1 MKQFLKKIDFI
12 QFIIIDNTLSLR
24 NLTNKMVPSESGWIK
39 E

>member
-1 MKQFLKKIDFI
+1 MEQFLKKIDFI
-12 QFIIIDNTLSLR
+12 QFTIIDNTLSLQ